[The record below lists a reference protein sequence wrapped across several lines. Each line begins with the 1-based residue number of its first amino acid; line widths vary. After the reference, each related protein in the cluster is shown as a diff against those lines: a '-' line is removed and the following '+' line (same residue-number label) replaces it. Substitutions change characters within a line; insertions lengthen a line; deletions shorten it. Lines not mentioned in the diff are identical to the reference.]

1 MASKNSNTNITTAL
15 GKISNQLGQLQE
27 SQERQQAELA
37 EIKFQVKAT
46 NGRVTALE
54 AAQIAQKAVEEERSK
69 FNQFLE
75 HEIDEDSKHRS
86 KLTDRAIGSGVTLV
100 AVLLGAVLADLKF
113 F

>member
-1 MASKNSNTNITTAL
+1 MSGNNEITTAL

-27 SQERQQAELA
+27 SQERQQSELA

-54 AAQIAQKAVEEERSK
+54 ATQIAAKAVEEERK
-69 FNQFLE
+69 RFNEFLE
-75 HEIDEDSKHRS
+75 KEVTEEETSRS
-86 KLTDRAIGSGVTLV
+86 RLLDRSIGATVTLV
-100 AVLLGAVLADLKF
+100 AVLIGAVLADLRF

>member
-1 MASKNSNTNITTAL
+1 MSPDNNSITTAL

-54 AAQIAQKAVEEERSK
+54 ATQIAQKAVEEERSK

-75 HEIDEDSKHRS
+75 HEIDEESQHRS
-86 KLTDRAIGSGVTLV
+86 RLMDRGIGAMVTLA
-100 AVLLGAVLADLKF
+100 AVIVGAVLADLKF

>member
-1 MASKNSNTNITTAL
+1 MSGNTEITTAL

-27 SQERQQAELA
+27 SQERQQKELA

-54 AAQIAQKAVEEERSK
+54 AAQIAQKAVEEERSR
-69 FNQFLE
+69 FNKFLE
-75 HEIDEDSKHRS
+75 NEIDDQEQSRS
-86 KLTDRAIGSGVTLV
+86 RLLDRGIGATVTLA
-100 AVLLGAVLADLKF
+100 AVIIGAVLADLKF

>member
-1 MASKNSNTNITTAL
+1 MSADDNTITTAL

-27 SQERQQAELA
+27 SQERQQSELA

-54 AAQIAQKAVEEERSK
+54 ATQIAQKAVEEERNK

-75 HEIDEDSKHRS
+75 HEIDDQEQHKS
-86 KLTDRAIGSGVTLV
+86 KLVDRGIGSVVTLL
-100 AVLLGAVLADLKF
+100 AVIVGAVLADLKF